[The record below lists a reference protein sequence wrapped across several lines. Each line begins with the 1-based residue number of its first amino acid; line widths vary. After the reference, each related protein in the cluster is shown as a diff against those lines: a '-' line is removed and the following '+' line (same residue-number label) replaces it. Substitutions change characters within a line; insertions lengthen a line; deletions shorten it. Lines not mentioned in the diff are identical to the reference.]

1 MEWKNW
7 LKRRVGWKNKP
18 VREVRHRV
26 RKSGW
31 IVCECPDCNCKD
43 PSRWEDNLCIACFR
57 GMHKS
62 NIGVKEED

>member
-31 IVCECPDCNCKD
+31 IVCE
-43 PSRWEDNLCIACFR
+43 
-57 GMHKS
+57 
-62 NIGVKEED
+62 